1 MAITLDDLL
10 GRNKRPEQEPENKTT
25 HFPTYE
31 EFQSL
36 RNRNNQNRDS
46 ESVNDQPVVDQE
58 SAPVFSRYDY
68 KENSTQSVNLYE
80 FTQRDHDRLADQE
93 LWQKLNYTNG
103 SSRPVFDRQES
114 VQAVEQRH
122 NIFTR
127 RAEAETEEV
136 QTSEKKKFSISLK
149 GKLIIAGYV
158 AVVAAVAVLII
169 VNSGKLNLGKA
180 TTPSS
185 SVSDN
190 AIVQVIDK

>member
-10 GRNKRPEQEPENKTT
+10 GRNRRPEQETENRT

-36 RNRNNQNRDS
+36 RNKNTQNNYS
-46 ESVNDQPVVDQE
+46 EPVISQPSVDQE
-58 SAPVFSRYDY
+58 STPVFSRYDY
-68 KENSTQSVNLYE
+68 KENSAQSINLYE
-80 FTQRDHDRLADQE
+80 FTQRDHDRLSDQE
-93 LWQKLNYTNG
+93 YFSKLNYTNS

-122 NIFTR
+122 NVFTR
-127 RAEAETEEV
+127 RAEAEAEEV
-136 QTSEKKKFSISLK
+136 QDSVKKKAPLSLK
-149 GKLIIAGYV
+149 GKLIIAAYV
-158 AVVAAVAVLII
+158 AVVATVAVLII

-185 SVSDN
+185 SISDS
-190 AIVQVIDK
+190 AIVQVIDR

>member
-10 GRNKRPEQEPENKTT
+10 GRNRRPEQETENRT

-36 RNRNNQNRDS
+36 RNKNTQNNYS
-46 ESVNDQPVVDQE
+46 EPVISQPSVDQE
-58 SAPVFSRYDY
+58 STPVFSRYDY
-68 KENSTQSVNLYE
+68 KENSAQSINLYE
-80 FTQRDHDRLADQE
+80 FTQRDHDRLSDQE
-93 LWQKLNYTNG
+93 YFSKLNYTNS

-122 NIFTR
+122 NVFTR
-127 RAEAETEEV
+127 RAEAEAEEV
-136 QTSEKKKFSISLK
+136 QDSVKKKAPLSLK
-149 GKLIIAGYV
+149 GKLIIAAYV
-158 AVVAAVAVLII
+158 AVVATVAVLII

-185 SVSDN
+185 SVSDS
-190 AIVQVIDK
+190 AIVQVIDR